1 MGPRRETVEHF
12 SILNRESKTRKVVPS
27 CVMLH
32 SSSTAALERGSS
44 SSSFSKVILLRGSSP
59 SLSSRRRGRKWFRPR
74 LVALTLLLTAV
85 LGVEEQSQKLREAPL
100 EVSFP
105 PPPYSFAHRGASGL
119 LPEHTMQAYALAVE
133 QVSFFVSSRKR
144 ARGLRGESEQRK
156 KKVGIFLF
164 WGGRER
170 VALALETENF
180 TFLSWRLRSCAFL
193 RDCHLVGRDARPS
206 RHPLEKD
213 GAFARGF

>member
-1 MGPRRETVEHF
+1 
-12 SILNRESKTRKVVPS
+12 
-27 CVMLH
+27 MLH
-32 SSSTAALERGSS
+32 SSSSTAALERGSS
-44 SSSFSKVILLRGSSP
+44 SSSFSKVILFKG
-59 SLSSRRRGRKWFRPR
+59 SLSPLTLRKRGKKWFRPR
-74 LVALTLLLTAV
+74 LVALLMLLVAAV
-85 LGVEEQSQKLREAPL
+85 SGVEEQKKSQTQQQAAAPL
-100 EVSFP
+100 PLPPFP

-193 RDCHLVGRDARPS
+193 RECHLVGRDARPS